1 MVKILTKIFF
11 FILMSTNSSTYPNL
25 IAHAGGQT
33 NGEVYSN
40 SINAIEESLKKEFK
54 YIEIDLHK
62 TSDNIFFGLHKW
74 EDLKK
79 IQLISK
85 DYVNELEKKY
95 ISGNLLIEDI
105 YNFNKISPI
114 KILTEEYILKFFK
127 KNNQLILFTDKT
139 NDFKKLEKL
148 NLSLNGRVYVEI
160 SSIFDYLI
168 SLNYKFGKRLFYT
181 DFGKLDYLFIKIMNI
196 DNLVINKAIF
206 NAERNLNI
214 VNEFNK
220 LNKNLHI
227 FTLNSEGEISK
238 KFKRSNI
245 YIYTDFINPKK

>member
-1 MVKILTKIFF
+1 M
-11 FILMSTNSSTYPNL
+11 
-25 IAHAGGQT
+25 
-33 NGEVYSN
+33 
-40 SINAIEESLKKEFK
+40 
-54 YIEIDLHK
+54 
-62 TSDNIFFGLHKW
+62 
-74 EDLKK
+74 
-79 IQLISK
+79 
-85 DYVNELEKKY
+85 
-95 ISGNLLIEDI
+95 
-105 YNFNKISPI
+105 
-114 KILTEEYILKFFK
+114 
-127 KNNQLILFTDKT
+127 
-139 NDFKKLEKL
+139 
-148 NLSLNGRVYVEI
+148 NGRVYVEI